1 MKKQT
6 YYLGLDIGTDSVGYA
21 VTDEQYNL
29 IKFKGE
35 PAWGVTIFD
44 AASTNEERRGFRT
57 ARRRL
62 ERRKQRIH
70 LLQEI
75 FAKEIAKVDERFF
88 VRLQEARL
96 YRDEAGEQYTLFND
110 ADYSDKDYY
119 EQFPTI
125 HHLIAHLMKSEEP
138 QDIRLVYLACAW
150 LVAHRGHFLS
160 NISKENLAE
169 IKDFSAVYASFR
181 DFFVSR
187 GYEQPWDTVDEAAV
201 SDVLKKKLHISAKQK
216 ALTAVLYGNGKPSK
230 EVSEEFPFSREAIVK
245 LLAGG
250 TVKLKDLFCKEEYA
264 ELGSLSLSMDDDK
277 MGEIMSAVGED
288 FDLIAALRSVY
299 DWTVLVDTLGEART
313 ISEAK
318 VTVYEKHKSDL
329 QLLKRI
335 IRTYKPE
342 KYDDV
347 FRAQDKDNYTAY
359 AYHTN
364 DGNTSEVKKKGKE
377 EFSKYILGILKG
389 IEPDETDAEDYARMV
404 SELEMRQFLP
414 KQKDTNNRV
423 IPHQLM
429 WYELHAILQNASKYA
444 PFLTEADENSL
455 SNMDKI
461 ESVFLFR
468 IPYFVGPLN
477 RNSKHAWIQRKAE
490 GKILPWNFKQMVDLD
505 ASEQCFIEKMT
516 NTCTYLPGEPVLPK
530 DSLLYHKFMVL
541 NEINNLSINGE
552 RISVELKQNIYRE
565 LFLRVKKVTRK
576 RLIDYLLSNGV
587 VRLGEE
593 DSISGIDEDIRSN
606 LAPQIAYQRLL
617 NNGVLKEDE
626 VEEIIKRASYA
637 EDKSRLNHY
646 LESVF
651 PAISAEDRK
660 YICSIKCK
668 DFGRLSGRFLCGL
681 EGTCKE
687 TGEVM
692 TILGAL
698 WNTQNNLMELL
709 SSKFTFMEEI
719 NAFRVQY
726 YAERPQSL
734 EKRLDGMY
742 LSNAV
747 KRPIYRTLDIVN
759 DLYKAFGAP
768 KKIFV
773 EMTRGGDEEQ
783 KGKRT
788 KSRYEQIM
796 ELYEQCR
803 DEDVRILKQQL
814 EALGERA
821 DNMLRGDK
829 LFLYYMQLG
838 KSMYSGKPIDITKL
852 ASKEY
857 DIDHIYPQAY
867 VKDDSILNNK
877 VLVLSTENGA
887 KQDVYPIEESI
898 RKNMYGYWEF
908 LKDKGLITE
917 EKFKRLVRHTPFTDD
932 EKYGFINRQLTET
945 SQSTK
950 AVATLLAERFPD
962 TEIIYSKAKLTSDF
976 RQEFEIWKSRTYN
989 DLHHAVDA
997 YLNIVVGNVYHM
1009 KFTCNFNVHS
1019 KYSIKTKTIFR
1030 HPLICNGQ
1038 TIWDGEN
1045 MLGKVKRIACKNNAH
1060 FTKYAFM
1067 KKGGLFDQMPVPAG
1081 EDLTPLKKG
1090 LPTEKYGGYNKAGIQ
1105 FYLPVKYRMG
1115 KKEDIFIMPVELLY
1129 GDRFLQQ
1136 EGFALE
1142 YTYERL
1148 SRILG
1153 KKVDEVSFP
1162 MGMRPWKVNTVL
1174 SFDGF
1179 RGCITGTANKGAK
1192 LLVQPIMQFSSDP
1205 FWKYYV
1211 KKLERLA
1218 EKMAA
1223 NPKYVYDPEYDKVT
1237 SEKNLELYELY
1248 IDKLQNSIYMKRG
1261 NSPIDILINGRDRFN
1276 KADIATQTKTLL
1288 NIQQIFGRVNSGVD
1302 LSALDGKTKGAAKFT
1317 LSTGV
1322 SNWTKYFR
1330 EIRIIDMSPSGLW
1343 EKQSE
1348 NILSLL

>member
-342 KYDDV
+342 KYDEV

-389 IEPDETDAEDYARMV
+389 IEPDENDAEDYARMV

-477 RNSKHAWIQRKAE
+477 RSSKHAWIQRKAE

-505 ASEQCFIEKMT
+505 ASEQYFIEKMT

-626 VEEIIKRASYA
+626 VERIIKRASYA

-646 LESVF
+646 LEREF

-668 DFGRLSGRFLCGL
+668 DFGRLSGRFLH
-681 EGTCKE
+681 
-687 TGEVM
+687 
-692 TILGAL
+692 
-698 WNTQNNLMELL
+698 
-709 SSKFTFMEEI
+709 
-719 NAFRVQY
+719 R
-726 YAERPQSL
+726 
-734 EKRLDGMY
+734 
-742 LSNAV
+742 
-747 KRPIYRTLDIVN
+747 
-759 DLYKAFGAP
+759 
-768 KKIFV
+768 
-773 EMTRGGDEEQ
+773 
-783 KGKRT
+783 
-788 KSRYEQIM
+788 
-796 ELYEQCR
+796 
-803 DEDVRILKQQL
+803 
-814 EALGERA
+814 
-821 DNMLRGDK
+821 
-829 LFLYYMQLG
+829 
-838 KSMYSGKPIDITKL
+838 
-852 ASKEY
+852 
-857 DIDHIYPQAY
+857 H
-867 VKDDSILNNK
+867 
-877 VLVLSTENGA
+877 ST
-887 KQDVYPIEESI
+887 
-898 RKNMYGYWEF
+898 
-908 LKDKGLITE
+908 T
-917 EKFKRLVRHTPFTDD
+917 
-932 EKYGFINRQLTET
+932 
-945 SQSTK
+945 
-950 AVATLLAERFPD
+950 
-962 TEIIYSKAKLTSDF
+962 
-976 RQEFEIWKSRTYN
+976 
-989 DLHHAVDA
+989 
-997 YLNIVVGNVYHM
+997 
-1009 KFTCNFNVHS
+1009 
-1019 KYSIKTKTIFR
+1019 
-1030 HPLICNGQ
+1030 
-1038 TIWDGEN
+1038 
-1045 MLGKVKRIACKNNAH
+1045 
-1060 FTKYAFM
+1060 
-1067 KKGGLFDQMPVPAG
+1067 
-1081 EDLTPLKKG
+1081 
-1090 LPTEKYGGYNKAGIQ
+1090 
-1105 FYLPVKYRMG
+1105 
-1115 KKEDIFIMPVELLY
+1115 
-1129 GDRFLQQ
+1129 
-1136 EGFALE
+1136 
-1142 YTYERL
+1142 
-1148 SRILG
+1148 
-1153 KKVDEVSFP
+1153 
-1162 MGMRPWKVNTVL
+1162 
-1174 SFDGF
+1174 
-1179 RGCITGTANKGAK
+1179 
-1192 LLVQPIMQFSSDP
+1192 
-1205 FWKYYV
+1205 
-1211 KKLERLA
+1211 
-1218 EKMAA
+1218 
-1223 NPKYVYDPEYDKVT
+1223 
-1237 SEKNLELYELY
+1237 
-1248 IDKLQNSIYMKRG
+1248 
-1261 NSPIDILINGRDRFN
+1261 
-1276 KADIATQTKTLL
+1276 
-1288 NIQQIFGRVNSGVD
+1288 
-1302 LSALDGKTKGAAKFT
+1302 
-1317 LSTGV
+1317 
-1322 SNWTKYFR
+1322 
-1330 EIRIIDMSPSGLW
+1330 
-1343 EKQSE
+1343 
-1348 NILSLL
+1348 